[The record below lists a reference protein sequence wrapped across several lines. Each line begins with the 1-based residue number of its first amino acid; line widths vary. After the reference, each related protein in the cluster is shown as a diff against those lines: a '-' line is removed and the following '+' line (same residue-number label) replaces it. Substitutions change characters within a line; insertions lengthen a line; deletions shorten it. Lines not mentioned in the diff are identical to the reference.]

1 MQVLPEVA
9 QRELELLRKGVED
22 LRWKFDYEKGV
33 HKEMVE
39 LLHKKVS
46 GYLVQINSLQEAE
59 AELKA
64 KNELQET

>member
-1 MQVLPEVA
+1 M
-9 QRELELLRKGVED
+9 
-22 LRWKFDYEKGV
+22 DYEKGV